1 MKKRGMRWSCP
12 CCRGKIYAGELK
24 REMNCPHCMSK
35 LYVVKNIKRATLNV
49 FLIIL
54 AEVFLLEPLL
64 SRLMPDVPYLLSAL
78 VRSSITLLLML
89 FSGYHCVHLYTE
101 RQRAEKARDASWD
114 ASGW

>member
-12 CCRGKIYAGELK
+12 CCRGKIYASELK
-24 REMNCPHCMSK
+24 REMSCPHCMNK
-35 LYVVKNIKRATLNV
+35 LYVVKNIKRATLNI

-64 SRLMPDVPYLLSAL
+64 SWMMPGAPYLLTAIIRTSVML
-78 VRSSITLLLML
+78 VLML
-89 FSGYHCVHLYTE
+89 FSGYHCVSLFTE
-101 RQRAEKARDASWD
+101 KQRVEKVRDASWD